1 MTDLNQVL
9 IIAGIERTSGCWEK
23 EAARFL
29 NRKWYIVPER
39 KLPSHWEGLGEGTI
53 TH

>member
-9 IIAGIERTSGCWEK
+9 IIAGIERTFGCWEK

-29 NRKWYIVPER
+29 NRKWYIATVEMTNEV
-39 KLPSHWEGLGEGTI
+39 LAFSV
-53 TH
+53 